1 MRCEPQTLEEA
12 GEAAGEVLSEIGDAL
27 DGLAVPSEESLEGGG
42 VEGATTAA
50 VPAETA
56 EKKAAVGV
64 SSLEMAKDLVVDN
77 KEVLR
82 TSAQST
88 TTCLVLLFLFDDQ
101 RFAIEGWLR

>member
-1 MRCEPQTLEEA
+1 M
-12 GEAAGEVLSEIGDAL
+12 
-27 DGLAVPSEESLEGGG
+27 AVPSEESLEGGG

-77 KEVLR
+77 KEVCTNEHQRSRSQHVLFFFSCLMTNVSHLR
-82 TSAQST
+82 VCS
-88 TTCLVLLFLFDDQ
+88 V
-101 RFAIEGWLR
+101 RV